1 MLNFKHD
8 AKFSA
13 KKLEMNVESFA
24 GFLAAA
30 PFSLLFI
37 LHYLHLFV
45 GTILAT
51 YKVKSK

>member
-8 AKFSA
+8 ANFSA
-13 KKLEMNVESFA
+13 KKFEMIVVSFA

-30 PFSLLFI
+30 PFSLLLSFYTFI
-37 LHYLHLFV
+37 LFV
-45 GTILAT
+45 GTVLAT